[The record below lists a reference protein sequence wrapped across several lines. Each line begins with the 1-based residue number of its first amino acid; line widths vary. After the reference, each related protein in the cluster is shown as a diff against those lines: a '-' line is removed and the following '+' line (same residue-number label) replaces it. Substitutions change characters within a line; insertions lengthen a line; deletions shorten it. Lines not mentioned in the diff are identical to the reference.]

1 MPVGLGAMVAMSAV
15 PAVVQGVQGFIQ
27 SGKARKMLDNLERPQ
42 YEIPQSVMQGTQRA
56 INAASSFQMPGQDA
70 YQQSIDQASSG
81 ALYNIT
87 QNATSGPEA
96 LAAMTGVYGAQMGA
110 QNQMALAAAQDY
122 QRRDQLAQQAL
133 MTRGEY
139 EDKAWMTNV
148 YQPYAEE
155 AQAASAL
162 AEAGKINAYQAV
174 KGLAGVGANALMM
187 KSMGMFDNPINKQGV
202 NLTPYNNAVGQS
214 MSNVQGI
221 GGTLKSFNPASTPQ
235 FNPNLQGFNSIG
247 QPQFKSIMER
257 VRSSSP
263 MMGDANA
270 TSVIPGQTTGIQFNT
285 IPGVTDGLAES
296 PLVNQQPFNDVVN
309 QATGGNS
316 FTTGTANNGG
326 VGALNVTPP
335 VVSNTAPVQPTAVI
349 PSQPAPVVPAPVV
362 PAPAVPAPAIVS
374 PGFAQA
380 QQTMN
385 AVQAGAIPE
394 GEYIKDQMQ
403 AQDVAAAAAA
413 APSGDVKSSGD
424 NTFTSA
430 NGNVWKSKEDYEK
443 YRELERQRND
453 PSVRKDKELDDKLY
467 KQLSELRK
475 EVLISDATPDPN
487 EAAPATP
494 AVVAPEAPAIS
505 KITPL
510 QSTIQMVSRL
520 PMDIIKSSPSLQKF
534 AEQAST
540 EPENGEVTMT
550 YKSEELLGTMP
561 GQTRRWEPYTKE
573 VPLPMVNGVVDW
585 RAAVNNYQNSEDCK
599 AGKCYSSTSAHSPA
613 WFAIPMLGDLIDQ
626 EGYFKDIDDLNEK
639 RGTSLSPKDQKNA
652 IEFLFKEDLSEDEKK
667 WLERATHPKGS
678 LQSVKNKMKPKLK
691 ALKEEYPDLYADI
704 VDDEGNYIGSSKATP
719 SEGAAF
725 KFGDS
730 ETSSKVATDPNIP
743 WKDFMQ
749 GNWTYEG
756 EECNMKGKCP
766 SDDDR
771 DGARRTIGSMVY
783 MDDFPRISKESDEN
797 MSAETFIERVNTEG
811 TKENKLWKTAMLPMP
826 ATMAMIENRYKK

>member
-1 MPVGLGAMVAMSAV
+1 MVAMSAV

>member
-1 MPVGLGAMVAMSAV
+1 
-15 PAVVQGVQGFIQ
+15 
-27 SGKARKMLDNLERPQ
+27 
-42 YEIPQSVMQGTQRA
+42 
-56 INAASSFQMPGQDA
+56 
-70 YQQSIDQASSG
+70 
-81 ALYNIT
+81 
-87 QNATSGPEA
+87 
-96 LAAMTGVYGAQMGA
+96 
-110 QNQMALAAAQDY
+110 
-122 QRRDQLAQQAL
+122 
-133 MTRGEY
+133 
-139 EDKAWMTNV
+139 
-148 YQPYAEE
+148 
-155 AQAASAL
+155 
-162 AEAGKINAYQAV
+162 
-174 KGLAGVGANALMM
+174 
-187 KSMGMFDNPINKQGV
+187 
-202 NLTPYNNAVGQS
+202 
-214 MSNVQGI
+214 
-221 GGTLKSFNPASTPQ
+221 
-235 FNPNLQGFNSIG
+235 
-247 QPQFKSIMER
+247 
-257 VRSSSP
+257 
-263 MMGDANA
+263 
-270 TSVIPGQTTGIQFNT
+270 
-285 IPGVTDGLAES
+285 
-296 PLVNQQPFNDVVN
+296 
-309 QATGGNS
+309 
-316 FTTGTANNGG
+316 
-326 VGALNVTPP
+326 
-335 VVSNTAPVQPTAVI
+335 
-349 PSQPAPVVPAPVV
+349 
-362 PAPAVPAPAIVS
+362 
-374 PGFAQA
+374 
-380 QQTMN
+380 
-385 AVQAGAIPE
+385 
-394 GEYIKDQMQ
+394 
-403 AQDVAAAAAA
+403 VAAAAAA